1 MKRMKTFGKY
11 LIIIVAFYF
20 ISDFLAARIMMS
32 TYYNKMFTVEGGQAQ
47 TPTVTIDESKATITN
62 GIAKGKITN
71 DSDQPIDDKYL
82 KMTFLNPKGKEV
94 GTKYIQIKHLEP
106 GESMDFEVRYN
117 YDNVKSIIGKIIV
130 GASDEIRI
138 AKEKFP
144 KLFEWDDLKL
154 NDTDKFILFFAVVT
168 ALGV

>member
-1 MKRMKTFGKY
+1 MSRMKTFGKY

-20 ISDFLAARIMMS
+20 ISDFIAARIMMS
-32 TYYNKMFTVEGGQAQ
+32 TYYNKKFTVEDVQ

-71 DSDQPIDDKYL
+71 DSNEPIDDKYL
-82 KMTFLNPKGKEV
+82 KMTFLNAKGNEV
-94 GTKYIQIKHLEP
+94 GKKYVQIKHLEP

-117 YDNVKSIIGKIIV
+117 YDNVKSIIGRIIV
-130 GASDEIRI
+130 GASDEIKN
-138 AKEKFP
+138 AKIKFP

>member
-1 MKRMKTFGKY
+1 MSRMKTFGKY

-20 ISDFLAARIMMS
+20 ISDFIAARIMMS
-32 TYYNKMFTVEGGQAQ
+32 TYYNKKFTVEDVQ

-62 GIAKGKITN
+62 GIAKGRITN
-71 DSDQPIDDKYL
+71 DSDEPIDDKYL
-82 KMTFLNPKGKEV
+82 KMTFLNAKGKEV
-94 GTKYIQIKHLEP
+94 GKKYVQIKHLEP

-117 YDNVKSIIGKIIV
+117 YDNVKSILGRIIV
-130 GASDEIRI
+130 GASDEIKN
-138 AKEKFP
+138 AKIKWP
-144 KLFEWDDLKL
+144 HLFEWDDLKL